1 MIVTFTEFTT
11 KLAHGQLKNT
21 ALVDDSDTGE
31 INPGHEDQILE
42 LTNQGL
48 TDIFTKKKLLE
59 SRAVLTLT
67 PGTNIYT
74 LDTAPAADYEDMVR
88 VLQVEA
94 VMNGYELIERNKRVF
109 TPKGGLHVT
118 SPSEYSLRF
127 SQWFMDTYQPY
138 VDVVFQKKHPIVELG
153 GSIDIPAHMYEA
165 LVLYVS
171 GLYLSHMGGDQNKA
185 DGDSYYGLY
194 LKMMSDD
201 EMNNTS
207 GTSEVTDDD
216 TRFQDRGFV

>member
-1 MIVTFTEFTT
+1 MIVSFDEFTT

-21 ALVDDSDTGE
+21 ALVDDQDTGE

-59 SRAVLTLT
+59 SRAVLTLNT
-67 PGTNIYT
+67 ANIYT
-74 LDTAPAADYEDMVR
+74 LDTLPAGDFEDMIR

-94 VMNGYELIERNKRVF
+94 VMNNYELVEKNKRVF
-109 TPKGGLHVT
+109 TPKTGKHVT
-118 SPSEYSLRF
+118 SPSETSLRF
-127 SQWFMDTYQPY
+127 SDWFLENYQPY
-138 VDVVFQKKHPIVELG
+138 VDVVFQKKHPLVELG
-153 GSIDIPAHMYEA
+153 GNIDIPAHMYEA

-171 GLYLSHMGGDQNKA
+171 GLYLSHMGGEQHSAK
-185 DGDSYYGLY
+185 GDSYYGLY
-194 LKMMSDD
+194 LKMMSED
-201 EMNNTS
+201 EMNNSS

-216 TRFQDRGFV
+216 TRFEDRGFV